1 MCLILNQNEK
11 YFFLHKKYYGQLFC
25 LFDAS

>member
-1 MCLILNQNEK
+1 MCLGLNQNEK
-11 YFFLHKKYYGQLFC
+11 YFFLHKKYYGQLFR